1 MPFDVDPDIW
11 SFVNGSDSF
20 QQPENSLTP
29 RAHQDS
35 QEDEVDKWFKNLES
49 ELGLE
54 EDDSQQQQE
63 QNNEAKED
71 SPSPSLLESYEVL
84 INH

>member
-11 SFVNGSDSF
+11 RFVNGSNSF

-35 QEDEVDKWFKNLES
+35 QGDEVDKWFNYLES
-49 ELGLE
+49 ELGL
-54 EDDSQQQQE
+54 
-63 QNNEAKED
+63 
-71 SPSPSLLESYEVL
+71 
-84 INH
+84 

>member
-35 QEDEVDKWFKNLES
+35 QEDEVDKWFNHLES
-49 ELGLE
+49 ELGL
-54 EDDSQQQQE
+54 
-63 QNNEAKED
+63 
-71 SPSPSLLESYEVL
+71 
-84 INH
+84 